1 MHITGMCA
9 NFERWRRCSL
19 ISAGPVAQLR
29 PIMSMPSGSRVVSAA
44 AISLPMSIVP
54 VVSTVTSTKIGSR
67 MPVSTIACL
76 QPLTAALVC
85 SRSCEV
91 STSSASE
98 PPRMRPRACSANVAF
113 RWA

>member
-1 MHITGMCA
+1 MWA

-19 ISAGPVAQLR
+19 ISAGPVAQFR
-29 PIMSMPSGSRVVSAA
+29 PIMSMPSGSSVVSAA
-44 AISLPMSIVP
+44 AISLPISMVP

-67 MPVSTIACL
+67 MPVSAIACL
-76 QPLTAALVC
+76 HPLTAALVC

-91 STSSASE
+91 STRSASA
-98 PPRMRPRACSANVAF
+98 PPWMRPSACSAKVCL